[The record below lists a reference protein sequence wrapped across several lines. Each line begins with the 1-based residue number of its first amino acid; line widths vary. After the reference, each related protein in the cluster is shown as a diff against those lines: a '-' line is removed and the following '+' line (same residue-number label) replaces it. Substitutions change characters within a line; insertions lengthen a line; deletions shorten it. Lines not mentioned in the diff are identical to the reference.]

1 MEIKVN
7 VKAKENN
14 GKGYSFKVNEVKVP
28 TTEIRYLNENKVID
42 KLKDFPME
50 IIALPF
56 IPTFFKAVGATLVAM
71 PIGGLTGSIF
81 TSDATTTM
89 GTVMAVKKVDLLPKL
104 MPLIEVIQ
112 EIALPVAIIVA
123 SWGCIEWIVGQPG
136 YKRKIQT
143 SIVGYSAIFGI
154 PFIFTTLRDI
164 LGSLM

>member
-1 MEIKVN
+1 MEINVN

-14 GKGYSFKVNEVKVP
+14 GKGYSFKVNEVKDP
-28 TTEIRYLNENKVID
+28 IAEIRYLNENKLVD
-42 KLKDFPME
+42 KLNDFPME

-56 IPTFFKAVGATLVAM
+56 IPTFFKTVTTIVAM
-71 PIGGLTGSIF
+71 SLPPKAI
-81 TSDATTTM
+81 TTM
-89 GTVMAVKKVDLLPKL
+89 GTIMTVKKVDLLPKL